1 MMIAQFGFLLLT
13 TIMIFYEGDIKI
25 AIIVNIIFATLI
37 AYLNWAA
44 FKRIEYGV
52 SVFNKRMQS
61 IMDFSF
67 MKTNSIEEIDYK
79 YKDEIGWVLEE
90 FEKYN
95 DDFDRLRK
103 IDMKVMGEVVLTA
116 DKVSRGIYSTRVK
129 SDSDNFMVHA
139 IKTTINNMLDKI
151 EFNMNHIKETLEE
164 YNNNDYRHRLQI
176 DKKITANLLSTMNA
190 VNILGDKLSDNAKDN
205 LTNGQVLENN
215 SEQMK
220 TSVKNVAD
228 KANEQA
234 ASLEE
239 TAAALEEITGITRS
253 NADNASKMAT
263 LGTTVKSAVESGQN
277 LANLTASSMDEIN
290 TQVTAINEAI
300 TVIDQI
306 AFQTNILSLNAAV
319 EAATA
324 GEAGKGFAVVAG
336 EVRNL
341 ASRSADAAQ
350 EIKLLVESATQKAK
364 SGKDVSSDMIKGYET
379 LNTHISETIHI
390 IEYVSNAS
398 KEQMTGIEQ
407 INNTVTM
414 LDKVTQE
421 NAREANTVEQIAQE
435 TYLMASRLVE
445 DAQSKQF
452 N

>member
-79 YKDEIGWVLEE
+79 YNDEIGWVLEE